1 MGETIEHISQ
11 SEAVD
16 KSQNISIA
24 YYDYD
29 SYQNFIINTQDG
41 NTTYKKFL
49 ENVFGTRIKNK
60 STIKSKIKD
69 IDFNSDEFISD
80 FLMLR
85 EDQATKKYTLLKKQ
99 LIGLEN
105 VLTTTIKIIDNNVSK
120 DINDKEIPCI
130 IEFSVKKNTFK
141 NNADR
146 KNSSVKCY
154 VNNSVT
160 YRGGESIAFEG
171 DWYHVG
177 NKDVYGADLYD
188 LLYQMNNF
196 SFVVHVISPYL
207 KYMDAGKTRIDISS
221 FIQSFLE
228 KLNKAIAKENRKFSS
243 GNKRVNNR
251 AIMREYVTEAF
262 NLASDNGRYAITARQ
277 IWYKMREI
285 SGIEEKK
292 NTYTDF
298 TQNILTEW
306 IDDNPEFEDK
316 VNFSD
321 RGNFYVNGSQNG
333 LGTANVR
340 NFLNEIGTAQNV
352 FKCYGGINSNIH
364 IEPDFDLKYK
374 YDKVLYI
381 EKTGFDAIF
390 KAEKIGEKYNM
401 IIVSGQGFST
411 RAAKTLLY
419 QFQQM
424 GMKLYCLHDLDI
436 SGIYILESF
445 ATPNKKFKNTIYM
458 ENLGVTFADIQK
470 YNIVPEIVE
479 KKKEDIAKLENLPS
493 EYKEFFDTGTSFRR
507 VELNAFTTA
516 QILEIIDNKLCF
528 VNNLPTIN
536 LEETLSIDHN
546 AIKETALMR
555 LVSEK
560 YKKQLSDIYVPID
573 LSEYTAKYTVKAA
586 KNEIPEL
593 EEHLIQQY
601 QEVIANKLN
610 IS

>member
-1 MGETIEHISQ
+1 
-11 SEAVD
+11 
-16 KSQNISIA
+16 
-24 YYDYD
+24 
-29 SYQNFIINTQDG
+29 
-41 NTTYKKFL
+41 
-49 ENVFGTRIKNK
+49 
-60 STIKSKIKD
+60 
-69 IDFNSDEFISD
+69 
-80 FLMLR
+80 
-85 EDQATKKYTLLKKQ
+85 
-99 LIGLEN
+99 
-105 VLTTTIKIIDNNVSK
+105 
-120 DINDKEIPCI
+120 
-130 IEFSVKKNTFK
+130 
-141 NNADR
+141 
-146 KNSSVKCY
+146 
-154 VNNSVT
+154 
-160 YRGGESIAFEG
+160 
-171 DWYHVG
+171 
-177 NKDVYGADLYD
+177 
-188 LLYQMNNF
+188 
-196 SFVVHVISPYL
+196 
-207 KYMDAGKTRIDISS
+207 
-221 FIQSFLE
+221 
-228 KLNKAIAKENRKFSS
+228 
-243 GNKRVNNR
+243 
-251 AIMREYVTEAF
+251 
-262 NLASDNGRYAITARQ
+262 
-277 IWYKMREI
+277 MREI

-516 QILEIIDNKLCF
+516 QILEIIDNKLSN

-546 AIKETALMR
+546 AIKETAFMR